1 MVSDLK
7 RNGITE
13 AGVWM
18 AGQAIFHW
26 WFQKT
31 LNYICCW
38 KTPEMEQ
45 WWGLLLCLSSNFGTW
60 NLTPLT
66 VSSSP
71 QKSWEGTTCSDLAS
85 FGCNCMKF
93 TLTLGSL
100 PGYML
105 TEDSSDLGLIMNLSS
120 VINIL
125 HQMIIYLSEVENC
138 RGQRDVE
145 GKDQN
150 MLTRLC
156 EEDHLAWGKINL
168 KWIFL
173 PVPVYWR

>member
-1 MVSDLK
+1 
-7 RNGITE
+7 
-13 AGVWM
+13 
-18 AGQAIFHW
+18 
-26 WFQKT
+26 
-31 LNYICCW
+31 
-38 KTPEMEQ
+38 
-45 WWGLLLCLSSNFGTW
+45 
-60 NLTPLT
+60 
-66 VSSSP
+66 
-71 QKSWEGTTCSDLAS
+71 
-85 FGCNCMKF
+85 MKF

-156 EEDHLAWGKINL
+156 EEDHLA
-168 KWIFL
+168 
-173 PVPVYWR
+173 